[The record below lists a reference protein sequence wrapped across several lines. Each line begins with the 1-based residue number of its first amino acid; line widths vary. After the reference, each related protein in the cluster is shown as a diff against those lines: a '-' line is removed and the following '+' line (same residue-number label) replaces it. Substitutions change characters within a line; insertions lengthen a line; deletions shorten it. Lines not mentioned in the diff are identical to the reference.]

1 MTPEEPHPL
10 EGRLLKL
17 PLPGL
22 PAGWRD
28 RVLFEAGR
36 ATGRRGRWPSGGL
49 LLAGMAAGFI
59 SGSLLPT
66 VFPVPGGSKVESLQT
81 RTAPETQV
89 VATSP
94 DNVTPEDRLAWET
107 RRRILVDG
115 VESIPVSTWVGLVEK
130 PVSLDALIEEA
141 NR

>member
-49 LLAGMAAGFI
+49 LLAGMTAGFI

-66 VFPVPGGSKVESLQT
+66 VFSVPGGSKVEMSHAQ
-81 RTAPETQV
+81 TAPEAPAMAIV
-89 VATSP
+89 P
-94 DNVTPEDRLAWET
+94 EGVTPEDRLAWET
-107 RRRILVDG
+107 RRKILVDG
-115 VESIPVSTWVGLVEK
+115 VESIPVSTWVGLAEK
-130 PVSLDALIEEA
+130 PVSLEALIEEA